1 MQRLFPLEAKGLE
14 FLSDNFFRAT
24 MYLPANVP
32 TGEYIIETL
41 LFRGGKMIDR
51 SATNLTVA
59 PVGLN
64 AQIYEFATQK
74 SFLRF
79 DLCVYCRICRMGHKR
94 HPEPIGQRKGRDMS
108 KAVIEDDNNTTRAKH
123 DDGVFLLV
131 ADKSDEFAK
140 ALRYASRLADYS
152 GAHIGLVYIMEQQGF
167 QHWGNIEERMR
178 EEMRKEA
185 EQYLFDVANS
195 VREITGKNPAF
206 YIQQGAK
213 TETLISLINEDR
225 TIKMLILGG
234 DTQGTPGPLVTYFS
248 GKGLGQLRVPMTVV
262 PGHLEM
268 SEIDNIF

>member
-1 MQRLFPLEAKGLE
+1 MSTTDI
-14 FLSDNFFRAT
+14 SD
-24 MYLPANVP
+24 
-32 TGEYIIETL
+32 
-41 LFRGGKMIDR
+41 K
-51 SATNLTVA
+51 
-59 PVGLN
+59 
-64 AQIYEFATQK
+64 
-74 SFLRF
+74 
-79 DLCVYCRICRMGHKR
+79 
-94 HPEPIGQRKGRDMS
+94 
-108 KAVIEDDNNTTRAKH
+108 NTPPKIKP

-152 GAHIGLVYIMEQQGF
+152 GAHIGLVYIMEEQGF

-185 EQYLFDVANS
+185 EQYLFDVAIT

-206 YIQQGAK
+206 YILQGGKA
-213 TETLISLINEDR
+213 ETLVSLINEDR

-234 DTQGTPGPLVTYFS
+234 DTQGSPGPLVAHFS
-248 GKGLGQLRVPMTVV
+248 GKGLGLLRVPLTVV